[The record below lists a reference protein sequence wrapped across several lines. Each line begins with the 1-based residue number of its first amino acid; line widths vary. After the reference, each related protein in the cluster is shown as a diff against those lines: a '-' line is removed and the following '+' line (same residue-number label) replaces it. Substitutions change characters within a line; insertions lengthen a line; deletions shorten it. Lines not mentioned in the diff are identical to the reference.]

1 MTKIV
6 ACDFLTLDGVME
18 ASEEWQPKFVS
29 PDLADT
35 MTEHIQAAD
44 GTLLGRVTYEMF
56 ASYWPLQTHNEFG
69 IADKLNR
76 EPKYVVSSTLHEA
89 TWKNATIIS
98 GNVVEEITRLKEQ
111 PGGYLR
117 LVGSAKLTQSLMQA
131 GLIDECWLLIH
142 PVVRGRGKRLL
153 DKGFEQATLL
163 QVEVKSFTSGVVL
176 LRYQSAK
183 TASGGS

>member
-1 MTKIV
+1 M
-6 ACDFLTLDGVME
+6 
-18 ASEEWQPKFVS
+18 
-29 PDLADT
+29 
-35 MTEHIQAAD
+35 
-44 GTLLGRVTYEMF
+44 
-56 ASYWPLQTHNEFG
+56 
-69 IADKLNR
+69 
-76 EPKYVVSSTLHEA
+76 SSTLHEA
-89 TWKNATIIS
+89 TWENTTIIS
-98 GNVVEEITRLKEQ
+98 GNVVEEIARLKEQ
-111 PGGYLR
+111 PGGCLR